1 MKKEKHMKSE
11 NKSTNP
17 PITCEQ
23 EDACDLTEQQMN
35 ERIDRAAADI
45 LERYRSAFEELAK

>member
-1 MKKEKHMKSE
+1 MKSE